1 MNEIVD
7 KERLDLEAVSLLSL
21 LCMLWGFNAVA
32 IKVSNLGID
41 PIFTAA
47 VRSTIASGG
56 LIFWMKLKNI
66 RLFPG
71 NLVDGVV
78 VGALF
83 GIEFGLLYSSLLYTT
98 ASSAW
103 ILLYTTPF
111 FHAVGAH
118 YFLKG
123 DRLSFNKAVGLLLAF
138 TGIVILLSKHVGL
151 PSPEELVGDLLA
163 LTSAI
168 LWAATTTY
176 IKIRLVGKV
185 THHHTLFYQ
194 TVFSIPILFLLSM
207 TFQEEPIRQISIS
220 ILLSL
225 GYQGLI
231 VAFISYLLWFF
242 LVHSYPVSRI
252 SAFTFL
258 TPVFA
263 TGAGVIFLNELITI
277 RLILSLI
284 LVSIG
289 IYTVNRK

>member
-41 PIFTAA
+41 PIFTAG
-47 VRSTIASGG
+47 VRSAIASGG

-66 RLFPG
+66 KLFPG

-83 GIEFGLLYSSLLYTT
+83 GIEFGVLYSSLLYTT
-98 ASSAW
+98 ASCAW

-123 DRLSFNKAVGLLLAF
+123 DRLCFNKAVGLLLAF
-138 TGIVILLSKHVGL
+138 TGIVILLSRHVDL

-163 LTSAI
+163 LSSAI
-168 LWAATTTY
+168 LWAVTTTY

-207 TFQEEPIRQISIS
+207 TFHEEPIRQISIS
-220 ILLSL
+220 ILFSVA
-225 GYQGLI
+225 YQGVI

-263 TGAGVIFLNELITI
+263 TGAAVIFLDESVTI